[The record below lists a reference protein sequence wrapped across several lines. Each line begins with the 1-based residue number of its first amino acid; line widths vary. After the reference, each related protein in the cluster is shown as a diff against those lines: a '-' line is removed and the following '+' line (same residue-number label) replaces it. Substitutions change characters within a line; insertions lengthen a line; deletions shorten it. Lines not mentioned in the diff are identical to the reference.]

1 MEIKSMIKTIRDKM
15 RMDAGL
21 SGDAQRLEELTWI
34 LFLKVYDAK
43 EDDWEFY
50 DPNYQSIIPEE
61 YRWKNWAHDNKD
73 GKALT
78 SKDLLDFIDNGLFPT
93 LSNLPINE
101 DTPIS
106 QAIVKS
112 IFDGIHNYM
121 KDGVILREV
130 INIIDQINFESYQDR
145 HAFNEIYETM
155 LRELQD
161 MGKSGEYYTPRA
173 VTDFMVKMIDPKI
186 GETVA
191 DFACGTGGFLTS
203 TIKYLEKS
211 MDSTDKRQ
219 IINESIF
226 GIEKMPLPYLL
237 CITNMILH
245 DLDNPRI
252 YHDNSLEKNV
262 RDYKEEDKFNV
273 IIMNPPYGGTE
284 KDTVK
289 SNFPPELR
297 SSETADLFIDV
308 IMYRLK
314 RNGRAAVILPDGFLF
329 GSDVKTNIK
338 RKLMTE
344 FNLHTIVR
352 MTNDV
357 FAPYTSIRTNIL
369 FFDNTG
375 PTKET
380 WVYRMDMPEGYK
392 HFSKTK
398 PIKLEHFQ
406 PVIDWW
412 RDRQEIIVDDNPK
425 AKRFS
430 FKEIEEGGFNL
441 DLCGFPQEVI
451 EILPPDE
458 VIRAYREQ
466 RADLTAKIDS
476 ILDEIESI
484 LDGAKNA

>member
-50 DPNYQSIIPEE
+50 DSNYQSIIPEE

-78 SKDLLDFIDNGLFPT
+78 STNLLNFIDNGLFPT

-101 DTPIS
+101 ETPIR
-106 QAIVKS
+106 QAVVKAVFS
-112 IFDGIHNYM
+112 DIHNYM

-130 INIIDQINFESYQDR
+130 VNIIDQINFDNYQDR

-155 LRELQD
+155 LREIQN
-161 MGKSGEYYTPRA
+161 MGDNGQFYTPRA
-173 VTDFMVKMIDPKI
+173 VTDFMVAMIDPKI
-186 GETVA
+186 GETIA

-211 MDSTDKRQ
+211 VSTTDQRQ
-219 IINESIF
+219 TINESLY
-226 GIEKMPLPYLL
+226 GIEKVGLPYLL

-262 RDYKEEDKFNV
+262 RDYKEEDKFDV

-297 SSETADLFIDV
+297 SSETADLFVDV

-314 RNGRAAVILPDGFLF
+314 KNGRAAVILPDGFLF
-329 GSDVKTNIK
+329 GEDVKASIK

-375 PTKET
+375 PTKQT
-380 WVYRMDMPEGYK
+380 WIYRMDMPDGYK

-398 PIKLEHFQ
+398 PIKFEHF
-406 PVIDWW
+406 
-412 RDRQEIIVDDNPK
+412 
-425 AKRFS
+425 
-430 FKEIEEGGFNL
+430 
-441 DLCGFPQEVI
+441 
-451 EILPPDE
+451 
-458 VIRAYREQ
+458 
-466 RADLTAKIDS
+466 
-476 ILDEIESI
+476 
-484 LDGAKNA
+484 